1 MVTGGT
7 GNRHIFINSGLSHLS
22 EATLSL
28 RNSFSGS
35 MTSDVLWTRDEEED

>member
-7 GNRHIFINSGLSHLS
+7 GSRHILIDS
-22 EATLSL
+22 EDATLSL

-35 MTSDVLWTRDEEED
+35 MRGDVLWTRDEKED